1 MALGTAIPL
10 IITGFTTMKTSL
22 VGLAVSF
29 GVVGSAEEAATI
41 GAAQFG
47 AAI

>member
-29 GVVGSAEEAATI
+29 GVVGSAEEVATM
-41 GAAQFG
+41 GAVQFG